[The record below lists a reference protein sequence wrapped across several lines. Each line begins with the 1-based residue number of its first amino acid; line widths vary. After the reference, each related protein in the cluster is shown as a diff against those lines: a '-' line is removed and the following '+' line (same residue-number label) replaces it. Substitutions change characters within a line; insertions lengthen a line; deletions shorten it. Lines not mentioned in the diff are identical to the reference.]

1 LHIDQKILSEKK
13 CPESQ
18 QQQHSVIAGWSAVL
32 ALLGSVL
39 LLFLKLAL
47 HKALHQL
54 VHQLPTKTKQKKDWV
69 PLVL

>member
-1 LHIDQKILSEKK
+1 LHRDQKILSEKK

-47 HKALHQL
+47 HQL